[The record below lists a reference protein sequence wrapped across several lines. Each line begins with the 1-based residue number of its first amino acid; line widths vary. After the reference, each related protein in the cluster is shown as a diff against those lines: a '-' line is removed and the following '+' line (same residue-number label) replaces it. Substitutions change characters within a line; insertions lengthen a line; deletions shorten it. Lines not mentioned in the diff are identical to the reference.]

1 MTTQKNKKGSYG
13 YLYSYHRNNHIVLMV
28 IVYYIIYIYKSM
40 VIILRGIFSFLWYFL
55 FSTFV
60 INIKAVI

>member
-1 MTTQKNKKGSYG
+1 MV
-13 YLYSYHRNNHIVLMV
+13 IIMDIWMV
-28 IVYYIIYIYKSM
+28 IVYYIIYIYIYIYKSM